1 MPSDQRPLDSDVSG
15 QGLTAIAA
23 AAAERLDAPLAL
35 VALAGRGVVTAAD
48 SEGLATD
55 AVRAASA
62 WAAEVLGPRG
72 FFLADDLKAVEE
84 GPEPVMALRRGPLGF
99 FAAWGLRARG
109 GETGALCLFGR
120 GLRDLSAEERAQ
132 VRRMLAAQPERP
144 RPAAAAPELPPAD
157 MLDRVRSLA
166 RMGYWCM
173 DRASGRIWWSE
184 EVFRIQG
191 YDPAGGAPTLE
202 MALAT
207 YPPAAQVALRRGMAR
222 TAETGEEISI
232 AASLTRRDG
241 VRRDVLHRFR
251 ADTDPAT
258 GARPTISGIVMDVTE
273 ARSFDERL
281 QREKD
286 LLQTTL
292 NHMDQGLM
300 VVEPDM
306 TVPVLSIRT
315 TELLCLPR
323 EFAETTPTFPELLD
337 YQYESG
343 AISKETRDS
352 GINNFILNRE
362 DLPEAHV
369 YERETFDGKVLEVRT
384 TRLPSGGFVRTFTDV
399 TARKRRE
406 EEIARAQAEYRLLF
420 ENSVLGIYR
429 TSLEGRQ
436 MRANP
441 ALIRLNGCETEEEL
455 LSLAHDVRNEWYV
468 EPGRRDEFV
477 QLMLEHER
485 VDDFIS
491 EVYRYK
497 TREKI
502 WVSETAWLLR
512 DPGGAPVAFEGTI
525 VDATERKTAEDRIR
539 HMARHDGLTGLGN
552 RMLFGERLEAAF
564 LRPDCRLAVLCLD
577 LDRFKIV
584 NDTLGHPA
592 GDALLQV
599 LAKRFRGLVRDTD
612 TVARFGG
619 DEFAILLPDLA
630 FREDAERLAL
640 RVIEAVHA
648 PVTLEGRDITVGVSI
663 GIALAPED
671 GSDPTEIM
679 KSADMALYKA
689 KAEGRDCFRFYE
701 RDMSA
706 SVDER
711 QRLEDDLGTA
721 LERGE
726 FSLLYQPVMRAADGV
741 VTGYEALLRWN
752 HPEHG
757 AIAPDDF
764 IAVAEETR
772 QIVPIGRWVMEQACR
787 DAMAWP
793 EHLYLGINVST
804 VQFADPGFAG
814 DLARV
819 LRETGLP
826 PQRLILEVTE
836 TALMDKRLD
845 IPERLEALRRQGIL
859 LALDDFGTGYSSLD
873 YLRRYAFDML
883 KIDGS
888 FVAELDR
895 DATAAIVAALI
906 AMGDRLEI
914 DMIAEGVERPEQIAW
929 LREHGCGYLQGHAIG
944 EPVPQAEVVALSAAA
959 GRRQVG

>member
-15 QGLTAIAA
+15 QGLTAIAV
-23 AAAERLDAPLAL
+23 AAAERLGAPLAL

-99 FAAWGLRARG
+99 FAAWGLRTRG

-184 EVFRIQG
+184 EVFRIKG

-207 YPPAAQVALRRGMAR
+207 YPPAAQVAVRRGLAR

-384 TRLPSGGFVRTFTDV
+384 TRLPSGGFVRTFADV

-406 EEIARAQAEYRLLF
+406 EEIARAQAEYRSAVR
-420 ENSVLGIYR
+420 ELGAGH
-429 TSLEGRQ
+429 LPHLAGG
-436 MRANP
+436 P
-441 ALIRLNGCETEEEL
+441 ADAGQ
-455 LSLAHDVRNEWYV
+455 SGA
-468 EPGRRDEFV
+468 
-477 QLMLEHER
+477 
-485 VDDFIS
+485 
-491 EVYRYK
+491 
-497 TREKI
+497 
-502 WVSETAWLLR
+502 
-512 DPGGAPVAFEGTI
+512 DP
-525 VDATERKTAEDRIR
+525 
-539 HMARHDGLTGLGN
+539 
-552 RMLFGERLEAAF
+552 
-564 LRPDCRLAVLCLD
+564 
-577 LDRFKIV
+577 
-584 NDTLGHPA
+584 
-592 GDALLQV
+592 
-599 LAKRFRGLVRDTD
+599 
-612 TVARFGG
+612 
-619 DEFAILLPDLA
+619 
-630 FREDAERLAL
+630 AERL
-640 RVIEAVHA
+640 
-648 PVTLEGRDITVGVSI
+648 RD
-663 GIALAPED
+663 
-671 GSDPTEIM
+671 
-679 KSADMALYKA
+679 
-689 KAEGRDCFRFYE
+689 
-701 RDMSA
+701 
-706 SVDER
+706 
-711 QRLEDDLGTA
+711 
-721 LERGE
+721 RG
-726 FSLLYQPVMRAADGV
+726 
-741 VTGYEALLRWN
+741 
-752 HPEHG
+752 G
-757 AIAPDDF
+757 A
-764 IAVAEETR
+764 AVA
-772 QIVPIGRWVMEQACR
+772 GA
-787 DAMAWP
+787 
-793 EHLYLGINVST
+793 
-804 VQFADPGFAG
+804 
-814 DLARV
+814 
-819 LRETGLP
+819 
-826 PQRLILEVTE
+826 
-836 TALMDKRLD
+836 
-845 IPERLEALRRQGIL
+845 
-859 LALDDFGTGYSSLD
+859 
-873 YLRRYAFDML
+873 
-883 KIDGS
+883 
-888 FVAELDR
+888 
-895 DATAAIVAALI
+895 
-906 AMGDRLEI
+906 
-914 DMIAEGVERPEQIAW
+914 
-929 LREHGCGYLQGHAIG
+929 
-944 EPVPQAEVVALSAAA
+944 
-959 GRRQVG
+959 

>member
-1 MPSDQRPLDSDVSG
+1 MPSDQRPHDSDISG

-23 AAAERLDAPLAL
+23 AAAERLGVPLAL
-35 VALAGRGVVTAAD
+35 IALAGRGAVTAAD

-55 AVRAASA
+55 AVRAAAA

-72 FFLADDLKAVEE
+72 FFLADDLTAVED
-84 GPEPVMALRRGPLGF
+84 GPEPVIALRRGPLSF
-99 FAAWGLRARG
+99 FAAWGLRTRD
-109 GETGALCLFGR
+109 GEAGALCLFGR
-120 GLRDLSAEERAQ
+120 AARDLSAEERAQ
-132 VRRMLAAQPERP
+132 VRKLIAVQPDRP
-144 RPAAAAPELPPAD
+144 PPAATGPEMPPAD
-157 MLDRVRSLA
+157 MMERVRSLA
-166 RMGYWCM
+166 RVGYWCM

-184 EVFRIQG
+184 EVYRIKG

-202 MALAT
+202 MALAI
-207 YPPAAQVALRRGMAR
+207 YPPAAQVAMRRGLAR
-222 TAETGEEISI
+222 TVETGEEV
-232 AASLTRRDG
+232 SLAVALTGRDG
-241 VRRDVLHRFR
+241 VRRDVLNRFR

-258 GARPTISGIVMDVTE
+258 GARPTISGILMDVTE

-292 NHMDQGLM
+292 NNMDQGLM

-306 TVPVLSIRT
+306 TIPVLSLRT

-323 EFAETTPTFPELLD
+323 EFAETTPSFPELLD
-337 YQYESG
+337 FQFESG
-343 AISKETRDS
+343 AIDRETRDS
-352 GINNFILNRE
+352 GINTFILNRE
-362 DLPEAHV
+362 ALPEAHV

-384 TRLPSGGFVRTFTDV
+384 TRLPSGGFVRTFADV

-406 EEIARAQAEYRLLF
+406 EEIERAQAEYRLLF

-455 LSLAHDVRNEWYV
+455 LALAHDVRSEWYV

-477 QLMLEHER
+477 QLMLQNER

-497 TREKI
+497 TRERI

-512 DPGGAPVAFEGTI
+512 DHNGTPVAFEGTI

-539 HMARHDGLTGLGN
+539 HMARHDGLTGLPN

-564 LRPDCRLAVLCLD
+564 LRPGRLLAVLCLD

-599 LAKRFRGLVRDTD
+599 LAKRFRGIVRDDD

-619 DEFAILLPDLA
+619 DEFAILLPELTS
-630 FREDAERLAL
+630 REDAERLAL

-648 PVTLEGRDITVGVSI
+648 PVTIEGREITVGVSI

-671 GSDPTEIM
+671 GADPTEVM
-679 KSADMALYKA
+679 KSADMALYQA
-689 KAEGRDCFRFYE
+689 KADGRDCYRFYA
-701 RDMSA
+701 RDMGTE
-706 SVDER
+706 VNDR
-711 QRLEDDLGTA
+711 QRLETDLRLA

-726 FSLLYQPVMRAADGV
+726 FSLFYQPVVRTGDGA
-741 VTGYEALLRWN
+741 VTGYEALLRWD
-752 HPEHG
+752 HPVHG

-804 VQFADPGFAG
+804 VQFADPGFTS
-814 DLARV
+814 DLAGV
-819 LRETGLP
+819 LHATGLP

-836 TALMDKRLD
+836 TALMDARLD
-845 IPERLEALRRQGIL
+845 IPARLEALRRQGIL

-873 YLRRYAFDML
+873 YLRRYSFDML

-888 FVAELDR
+888 FIAELDR

-914 DMIAEGVERPEQIAW
+914 DMIAEGVESPQQIEW
-929 LREHGCGYLQGHAIG
+929 LRAHGCGYLQGHAIG
-944 EPVPQAEVVALSAAA
+944 APVPQAEVLALSAREA
-959 GRRQVG
+959 RRQAG

>member
-1 MPSDQRPLDSDVSG
+1 MPQDQKPHAIDGSDP
-15 QGLTAIAA
+15 GLTAICAA
-23 AAAERLDAPLAL
+23 AAGRLGLPLA
-35 VALAGRGVVTAAD
+35 VAVLPRSRAWGD
-48 SEGLATD
+48 SDSLGLAD
-55 AVRAASA
+55 ATVRAAA
-62 WAAEVLGPRG
+62 DWAAEALGPRG
-72 FFLADDLKAVEE
+72 FFLADDLAAVEE
-84 GPEPVMALRRGPLGF
+84 GPAPVMALRGGPLRF
-99 FAAWGLRARG
+99 FAAWGLRGEG
-109 GETGALCLFGR
+109 GASGALCLFGR
-120 GLRDLSAEERAQ
+120 EPRDLSAEERAQ
-132 VRRMLAAQPERP
+132 IRGLASAERETSHS
-144 RPAAAAPELPPAD
+144 AEQGAGMPPAD
-157 MLDRVRSLA
+157 MMDRVRSLA
-166 RMGYWCM
+166 RVGYWHM
-173 DRASGRIWWSE
+173 DRASGRIWWSD
-184 EVFRIQG
+184 EVYRIKG

-202 MALAT
+202 MALSI
-207 YPPAAQVALRRGMAR
+207 YSPAAQLAMRRGMAR
-222 TAETGEEISI
+222 TAETGEEISL
-232 AASLTRRDG
+232 AASLTGRDG
-241 VRRDVLHRFR
+241 VRREVLNRFR
-251 ADTDPAT
+251 ADTDPVT
-258 GARPTISGIVMDVTE
+258 GARPTISGILMDVSE

-292 NHMDQGLM
+292 NNMDQGLM

-306 TVPVLSIRT
+306 SVPVLSIRT

-352 GINNFILNRE
+352 GINTFILNRE

-406 EEIARAQAEYRLLF
+406 EEIERAQAEYRLLF
-420 ENSVLGIYR
+420 ENSVIGIFR

-436 MRANP
+436 LRANP
-441 ALIRLNGCETEEEL
+441 ALIKLNGFDSEEEL
-455 LSLAHDVRNEWYV
+455 LAAAHDVRNEWYV

-477 QLMLEHER
+477 KLMLEHGR

-491 EVYRYK
+491 EVYRYR

-512 DPGGAPVAFEGTI
+512 DPAGDPIAFEGTI
-525 VDATERKTAEDRIR
+525 VDATERKSAEDRIR
-539 HMARHDGLTGLGN
+539 HMARHDGLTGLPN
-552 RMLFGERLEAAF
+552 RMKFGERLEAAMA
-564 LRPDCRLAVLCLD
+564 RRDRRLGVLCLD

-592 GDALLQV
+592 GDALLQA
-599 LAKRFRGLVRDTD
+599 LAKRFRGIVRDTD

-619 DEFAILLPDLA
+619 DEFAILLPELA
-630 FREDAERLAL
+630 SREDAERLAL

-648 PVTLEGRDITVGVSI
+648 PVTIEGREITVGVSI

-671 GSDPTEIM
+671 GADATQIM

-689 KAEGRDCFRFYE
+689 KGEGRDCYRFY
-701 RDMSA
+701 DASMS
-706 SVDER
+706 SEVGQQ
-711 QRLEDDLGTA
+711 QRLETDLRLA

-726 FSLLYQPVMRAADGV
+726 FSLLYQPVVTAGDGV
-741 VTGYEALLRWN
+741 VSGYEALLRWN
-752 HPEHG
+752 HPRHG
-757 AIAPDDF
+757 TITPDDF

-772 QIVPIGRWVMEQACR
+772 LIVPIGRWVMERACR
-787 DAMAWP
+787 DAMQWP

-804 VQFADPGFAG
+804 VQFADPGFAC
-814 DLARV
+814 DLAGV

-845 IPERLEALRRQGIL
+845 IPERLAKLRNQGIL

-888 FVAELDR
+888 FIAALDS

-906 AMGDRLEI
+906 ELGERLEI
-914 DMIAEGVERPEQIAW
+914 DIIAEGVETSAQVGW
-929 LREHGCGYLQGHAIG
+929 LCEHGCGYLQGHAIG
-944 EPVPQAEVVALSAAA
+944 EPVPQAEVLAVTAAA
-959 GRRQVG
+959 VRRQAG

>member
-1 MPSDQRPLDSDVSG
+1 MPQEPISHVSDTSDPALSAICTVAAGRLGLPLAVAVLPRSGAWGESDS
-15 QGLTAIAA
+15 QGLV
-23 AAAERLDAPLAL
+23 D
-35 VALAGRGVVTAAD
+35 G
-48 SEGLATD
+48 
-55 AVRAASA
+55 AVRDAAV
-62 WAAEVLGPRG
+62 WAAQVLGPRG
-72 FFLADDLKAVEE
+72 FFLAEDLASAEA
-84 GPEPVMALRRGPLGF
+84 GPATVMALRGGKLRF
-99 FAAWGLRARG
+99 FAAWGLVGEG
-109 GETGALCLFGR
+109 GEDGALCLFGR
-120 GLRDLSAEERAQ
+120 EPRDLSAEERAQ
-132 VRRMLAAQPERP
+132 IRRLVSTERERS
-144 RPAAAAPELPPAD
+144 RPVERGPISPPMD
-157 MLDRVRSLA
+157 MMDRVRSLA
-166 RMGYWCM
+166 RVGFWHMH
-173 DRASGRIWWSE
+173 RASGRIWWSD
-184 EVFRIQG
+184 EVYRIKG

-202 MALAT
+202 MALAIYT
-207 YPPAAQVALRRGMAR
+207 PSAQLAMRRGMAR
-222 TAETGEEISI
+222 TAETGEEISL
-232 AASLTRRDG
+232 AASLVGRDG
-241 VRRDVLHRFR
+241 VRREVLNRFR
-251 ADTDPAT
+251 ADTDPVT
-258 GARPTISGIVMDVTE
+258 GGRPTISGILMDVTE

-306 TVPVLSIRT
+306 SIPVLSIRT
-315 TELLCLPR
+315 TELLSLPR
-323 EFAETTPTFPELLD
+323 EFAETTPSFPELLD

-352 GINNFILNRE
+352 GINTFILHRE

-406 EEIARAQAEYRLLF
+406 EEIERAQAEYRLLF

-436 MRANP
+436 LRANP
-441 ALIRLNGCETEEEL
+441 ALVRLNGFWTEEEL
-455 LSLAHDVRNEWYV
+455 LAAARDVRNEWYV

-477 QLMLEHER
+477 KLMLKNGR

-491 EVYRYK
+491 EVYRYG
-497 TREKI
+497 TRERI

-512 DPGGAPVAFEGTI
+512 DQNGNPIAFEGTI

-539 HMARHDGLTGLGN
+539 HMARHDALTGLPN
-552 RMLFGERLEAAF
+552 RMQFAEELEAAMA
-564 LRPDCRLAVLCLD
+564 RGDRRVAVLCLD
-577 LDRFKIV
+577 LDRFKLV

-592 GDALLQV
+592 GDALLQA
-599 LAKRFRGLVRDTD
+599 LAKRFRSIVRDTD

-619 DEFAILLPDLA
+619 DEFAILLTELGP
-630 FREDAERLAL
+630 REDAERLAL

-648 PVTLEGRDITVGVSI
+648 PVTIEGREVTVGVSI
-663 GIALAPED
+663 GIALAPEH
-671 GSDPTEIM
+671 GADPTQIM

-689 KAEGRDCFRFYE
+689 KGSGRDCFRFYE
-701 RDMSA
+701 PSMSA
-706 SVDER
+706 EVR
-711 QRLEDDLGTA
+711 QEQLLETDLRLA

-726 FSLLYQPVMRAADGV
+726 FSLLYQPVVVAGDGAV
-741 VTGYEALLRWN
+741 SGYEALLRWN
-752 HPEHG
+752 HPTLG
-757 AIAPDDF
+757 TITPDQF

-772 QIVPIGRWVMEQACR
+772 LIVPIGRWVMERACR
-787 DAMAWP
+787 DAMQWP
-793 EHLYLGINVST
+793 VHTYIGINVST
-804 VQFADPGFAG
+804 VQFADPGFAC
-814 DLARV
+814 DLAGV

-826 PQRLILEVTE
+826 PERLILEVTE

-845 IPERLEALRRQGIL
+845 IVERLARLRKQGIL

-888 FVAELDR
+888 FIAALDS
-895 DATAAIVAALI
+895 DATAAIVEALI
-906 AMGDRLEI
+906 ALGGRLGI
-914 DMIAEGVERPEQIAW
+914 DVIAEGVETAAQVEW
-929 LREHGCGYLQGHAIG
+929 LRAQGCGYLQGHAIG
-944 EPVPQAEVVALSAAA
+944 APIPQAEVVAVIAAE